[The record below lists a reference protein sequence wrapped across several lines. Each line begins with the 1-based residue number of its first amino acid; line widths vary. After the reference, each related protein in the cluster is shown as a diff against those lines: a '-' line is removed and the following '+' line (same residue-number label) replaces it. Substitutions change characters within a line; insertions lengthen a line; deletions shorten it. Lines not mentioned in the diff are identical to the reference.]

1 METMKKV
8 LIVSSNSHS
17 LLNFRRELV
26 ESFLG
31 CNLSVVACAPIDEN
45 TKYLIEKFEKLNI
58 KFEPFDIRNN
68 SKNIF
73 FDLFNIINFIKIIK
87 SNKIDCIFSY
97 HMKPVIYGSIL
108 ASLLGLKHI
117 YSMVT
122 GLGYVFTENKSI
134 SISMTRALLKRLL
147 SFSLL
152 LNKKVFFQNKDDFE
166 LICTTKKLK
175 NSSVMINGSGVNVD
189 FFRFTDVPKAL
200 SFLFVGRLLI
210 HKGINEYI
218 EAAKIL
224 KKKYP
229 DLSFKVAGGF
239 HSNPSSISR
248 TKLEK
253 WIQEGIIDYLGDV
266 HEMLP
271 IFQNASVCVLPSYRE
286 GCPRSLL
293 EAMAVGRAIITT
305 DAPGCRD
312 TVVENHNGYL
322 VPIKN
327 STLLSEAME
336 KFIATPELVK
346 AMGLKSRQLAEEKYD
361 VHKVNKKILEGMG
374 LSKAL

>member
-1 METMKKV
+1 MKKV
-8 LIVSSNSHS
+8 LVVSSNSHS
-17 LLNFRRELV
+17 LLNFRRELL

-45 TKYLIEKFEKLNI
+45 TPYLIAKLETLNI

-73 FDLFNIINFIKIIK
+73 FDLINLIRFTKIIK
-87 SNKIDCIFSY
+87 SNKIDCLFSY

-134 SISMTRALLKRLL
+134 SISIARVLLKRLL

-152 LNKKVFFQNKDDFE
+152 LNKKIFFQNKDDFDF
-166 LICTTKKLK
+166 ICTSKKLK
-175 NSSVMINGSGVNVD
+175 NSSVIINGSGVDVD
-189 FFRFTDVPKAL
+189 FFRFTEVPKTL
-200 SFLFVGRLLI
+200 SFLFVGRLLA
-210 HKGINEYI
+210 HKGIYEYI

-229 DLSFKVAGGF
+229 DLSLKVAGGM

-248 TKLEK
+248 SMLEK
-253 WIQEGIIDYLGDV
+253 WTQEGIIEYLGDV

-271 IFQNASVCVLPSYRE
+271 IFQEGSVCVLPSYRE

-312 TVVENHNGYL
+312 TVVDNHNGYL
-322 VPIKN
+322 IPVKN
-327 STLLSEAME
+327 SIQLSEAME
-336 KFIATPELVK
+336 KFIKNPGLAKE
-346 AMGLKSRQLAEEKYD
+346 MGLNSRRLAEEKYD
-361 VHKVNKKILEGMG
+361 VRKVNKKILEGMG
-374 LSKAL
+374 LS